1 MIITITLNA
10 ALDRTQRIEHPL
22 QVGKLNRAVSS
33 HLEPGGQGHQR
44 VARDQGV
51 GRQQYCA
58 WLQCGHKRPA
68 L

>member
-33 HLEPGGQGHQR
+33 HLEPQR
-44 VARDQGV
+44 TFTTILLIVRDNSV
-51 GRQQYCA
+51 SIRRSLMRRA
-58 WLQCGHKRPA
+58 AIPR
-68 L
+68 